1 MKKMLPVCGY
11 AVSALLFLSY
21 VMILGTSLF
30 PKVCAEYRLYYIERE
45 LQDWPG
51 YGGLQYR
58 LGTPVV
64 FRSTEEDRTRRCG
77 NSWNS
82 FEEDGCWTYGGHSAL
97 YFSGIFQNP
106 GKEDGGAGNAGEEE
120 KKRYVEIDVQE
131 VREGAVSQ
139 VCANGEPIGQ
149 IASAGTFRFEF
160 PQDMPEGDILLLEF
174 FTDGFGPVGED
185 ARSQGIKV
193 REIIIDDA
201 VE

>member
-1 MKKMLPVCGY
+1 MKKMISVCGY

-21 VMILGTSLF
+21 VVILGTSLF
-30 PKVCAEYRLYYIERE
+30 PDVCAEYRLYYIDKD

-64 FRSTEEDRTRRCG
+64 FRSTAEDRTKRRG

-82 FEEDGCWTYGGHSAL
+82 FEEDGCWTYGDHSAL
-97 YFSGIFQNP
+97 YFSGISP
-106 GKEDGGAGNAGEEE
+106 EEGKAGTETPE
-120 KKRYVEIDVQE
+120 RYVEIEVQE
-131 VREGAVSQ
+131 VREGAVSE

-149 IASAGTFRFEF
+149 IASAGTFRFEL
-160 PQDMPEGDILLLEF
+160 PQGMPEGDILLLEF
-174 FTDGFGPVGED
+174 FTEGFGAVGED
-185 ARSQGIKV
+185 ARNQGIKV
-193 REIIIDDA
+193 REIVIDDA